1 MIAASGI
8 SRQPRWRDALAD
20 ALAQM
25 PGVHTQQAAGRDAA
39 VDLCFLFASHAYA
52 EDFGVLLADA
62 ADATGARCIVGCSGQ
77 GIIGAEREIEGDPA
91 LALLALRLPGA
102 DVRPVRITQAD
113 LERRQGP
120 DDWRSFTGVPPER
133 ANAWFLF
140 ADPFTLD
147 AEALLVALSQ
157 AYPKTPL
164 IGGMASGDARHRRTH
179 VFLNRQVYESGGV
192 ALAMGGAYGLRTVV
206 SQGCMPIGRPWTIT
220 GADGQLLQTIARRPA
235 YEVLVD
241 TLKTLPPEV
250 QDRARGNLFVGLAM
264 DEYREEL
271 GRGDFLIRNIVGV
284 DLNSGALAVSALPRV
299 GQTMQFQIRDRATAD
314 QDLNELLAA
323 AATSAGQPVA
333 ALLCSCNGRGIGLF
347 GAPHHDA
354 GVLARRLGPLPVAGF
369 FCNGEIGPVGS
380 RNFLHGF
387 TASIA
392 LIVPT
397 QAQEITLRLALEEA
411 APADAPP
418 AEGSPPPEGESPPGE
433 APPGA

>member
-1 MIAASGI
+1 MTAASGI
-8 SRQPRWRDALAD
+8 SRQPRWRDALAE

-25 PGVHTQQAAGRDAA
+25 PDLRSAAAPGQDTA

-52 EDFGVLLADA
+52 GDFGVLLADA

-77 GIIGAEREIEGDPA
+77 GVIGVGREIEGEPA
-91 LALLALRLPGA
+91 LALMALRLPGA
-102 DVRPVRITQAD
+102 ALRPLRITQAD
-113 LERRQGP
+113 IERCKGP
-120 DDWRSFTGVPPER
+120 DDWRAFTGVSPER

-140 ADPFTLD
+140 GDPFTLD
-147 AEALLVALSQ
+147 AEGLLVALSR
-157 AYPKTPL
+157 AYPGTPL
-164 IGGMASGDARHRRTH
+164 VGGMASGDFQQRRTH
-179 VFLNRQVYESGGV
+179 VFLNRQVYENGAV
-192 ALAMGGAYGLRTVV
+192 ALALGGAYTVRAVV

-220 GADGQLLQTIARRPA
+220 GADGQLIQTIAQRPA

-241 TLKTLPPEV
+241 TLKALPPAV
-250 QDRARGNLFVGLAM
+250 QARAPGNLLVGLAM

-299 GQTMQFQIRDRATAD
+299 GQTVQFQVRDRATAD
-314 QDLNELLAA
+314 EDLNEMLAVVA
-323 AATSAGQPVA
+323 SSPSPPPVA

-347 GAPHHDA
+347 GTPHHDA
-354 GVLARRLGPLPVAGF
+354 GVLARRLGPLPAAGL

-392 LIVPT
+392 LVVP
-397 QAQEITLRLALEEA
+397 LE
-411 APADAPP
+411 
-418 AEGSPPPEGESPPGE
+418 
-433 APPGA
+433 